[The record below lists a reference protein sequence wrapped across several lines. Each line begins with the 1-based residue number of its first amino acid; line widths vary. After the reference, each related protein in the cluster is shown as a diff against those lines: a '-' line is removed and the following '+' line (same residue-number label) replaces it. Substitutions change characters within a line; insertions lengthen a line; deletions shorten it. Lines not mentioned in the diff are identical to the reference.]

1 MPDTPLPST
10 GRRTG
15 RISAEGA
22 SLRRHDGVLRAPEPF
37 RSGRGGAGLGR
48 GGAGARP

>member
-1 MPDTPLPST
+1 MTFSLNSD
-10 GRRTG
+10 TG

-22 SLRRHDGVLRAPEPF
+22 SLRGQDGVRRAPEPIG
-37 RSGRGGAGLGR
+37 SGRGGAGLGR